1 MSIQYVNTGTSPNS
15 GDGDSIRTAFTK
27 INNNFDVIQNEIYNT
42 ILPDQA
48 LQGGKFLTTDGTTA
62 SWALVYPD
70 ITGNTGKYL
79 IVGTSSTEWA
89 EVFPDQALNV
99 GKFLGTDGT
108 NPVWEDVFPVQT
120 GNQGRF
126 LSTDGTGTIW
136 EDVLPALPG
145 TSGQFLYSDG
155 VNVSWASVF
164 TGTGRISW
172 FSIDDKDGPT
182 GPTKIAIGR
191 NAGFTNQGEY
201 TIALGYNAGS
211 NNQTTGSIVLNAS
224 TATEINGDNSGL
236 YINPVRE
243 DIGNSNYTV
252 YYNTVT
258 KELTWTDTVKPGINS
273 TSSLVIVENTNT
285 IYVTTNS
292 GHIIILG
299 TQTTHEWVFSDDAT
313 LRLPDG
319 GDILD
324 FSGLSIIARNPFDQ
338 DLNKINTATFAALTL
353 SNNETPE
360 FLKLTSERHTST
372 NNKNLLALSY
382 SDFNETVSFG
392 SINTVTNVK
401 ITNDNSSAFL
411 FLSPS
416 LYSGPEVMGESYV
429 EHDAFS
435 QLVGKAH
442 RAPAGSVS
450 SASIL
455 FLGLLTTSTTAL
467 GDFESLARLEG
478 NMLLDGDFILN
489 ASTLSNFGIIFQDG
503 TKQTSAF
510 NIEVSSITGST
521 LTNTVTSV
529 TAFRFDTDSGFD
541 VSELSPGTV
550 KIGMNSTFK
559 TWKVDGQSDLVATGL
574 DTIEF
579 VDGNGINI
587 TTNPSALPYKQITFS
602 ATVASIVAGNGISTT
617 EANGAVTINLN
628 TSSFLANFAANIAG
642 GVGGQLLYQLAP
654 NSTSFINTASVVV
667 GSSLRSGRLETTT
680 GVSRSIFQDNNGNLI
695 PERPNIM
702 GLGNSTLRWTNLYLT
717 TSTGVVYFGNNTLQV
732 NTGGNLVI
740 DGNPVV
746 LSSFMQIVDSIPAS
760 STSTGV
766 KGQIALTTSSAYI
779 CMETDYWL
787 RFDGVV
793 F

>member
-1 MSIQYVNTGTSPNS
+1 MAIQYVNTGTSPNS
-15 GDGDSIRTAFTK
+15 GNGDSIRTAFTK
-27 INNNFDVIQNEIYNT
+27 VNNNFDIIQNEIYNT
-42 ILPDQA
+42 ILPNQA

-70 ITGNTGKYL
+70 ITGNTGKFL
-79 IVGTSSTEWA
+79 VVGTSATEWS
-89 EVFPDQALNV
+89 EVFPDQALNT

-120 GNQGRF
+120 GNTGKF

-136 EDVLPALPG
+136 DDVLPALPG
-145 TSGQFLYSDG
+145 TAGQFLYSDG
-155 VNVSWASVF
+155 VNISWASVF

-172 FSIDDKDGPT
+172 FSIDDINGAT

-191 NAGFTNQGEY
+191 NAGATNQGEY
-201 TIALGYNAGS
+201 SIALGYNAGVVDQAS
-211 NNQTTGSIVLNAS
+211 SSIVINA
-224 TATEINGDNSGL
+224 TTETSINGDNSGL
-236 YINPVRE
+236 YVNPVRS
-243 DIGNSNYTV
+243 DLSNVGYTV
-252 YYNTVT
+252 YYNTET
-258 KELTWTDTVKPGINS
+258 KELTWSDTVKPGINS
-273 TSSLVIVENTNT
+273 TASLVLDSSTTT
-285 IYVTTNS
+285 IYIEDHRAFVF
-292 GHIIILG
+292 LEG
-299 TQTTHEWVFSDDAT
+299 TQTNQEWVFSDDGT

-324 FSGLSIIARNPFDQ
+324 YSGLSIIARNPFDQ
-338 DLNKINTATFAALTL
+338 DLNTISTATFVSITL
-353 SNNETPE
+353 ENNETPE
-360 FLKLTSERHTST
+360 FLRLISSRHTST
-372 NNKNLLALSY
+372 ENTSLLSVVY
-382 SDFNETVSFG
+382 SNFNDFVSIG
-392 SINTVTNVK
+392 SINSATSVK

-411 FLSPS
+411 VISPS
-416 LYSGPEVMGESYV
+416 KHESMENALV
-429 EHDAFS
+429 NHDAFS
-435 QLVGKAH
+435 QLIGTSH
-442 RAPAGSVS
+442 RPAIGANTATSR
-450 SASIL
+450 L

-467 GDFESLARLEG
+467 GDFESTIRFEG
-478 NMLLDGDFILN
+478 STIFDGDLIL
-489 ASTLSNFGIIFQDG
+489 AATTVSNYGIVFQDG

-529 TAFRFDTDSGFD
+529 TAFRFDTESGFD

-559 TWKVDGQSDLVATGL
+559 TWKVDGQADLVATGL

-579 VDGNGINI
+579 VEVAGISI
-587 TTNPSALPYKQITFS
+587 FTNPSALPYKQIGFS
-602 ATVASIVAGNGISTT
+602 ATVASIVPGNGISTT
-617 EANGAVTINLN
+617 EDNGAVTINLN
-628 TSSFLANFAANIAG
+628 TSSFLANFAANLAG
-642 GVGGQLLYQLAP
+642 GSTGQLVYQLAP
-654 NSTSFINTASVVV
+654 NSTSFINTSSVVV

-746 LSSFMQIVDSIPAS
+746 LSSYLQMVDEVPVS
-760 STSTGV
+760 SASTGT
-766 KGQIALTTSSAYI
+766 KGQIALTTASAYI
-779 CMETDYWL
+779 CVATDYWL